1 MRLRSAIRYNPLT
14 SAIAKR
20 YTRGIATVFMLHRV
34 AELNHPRLT
43 PNEDL
48 KVSPDYL
55 ARTIRTLRQ
64 KGYSFVSLDELHKIL
79 AYKRPAKNLIVFT
92 LDDGYRDNL
101 TQALPV
107 FAATGVPF
115 TVYVT
120 NCFPNGTANL
130 WWFELE
136 KLVRENDS
144 VSLGGLGQFRLQTPE
159 EKWQGFM
166 EIRALFLEN
175 KIGLDDIRAYT
186 GPADPAGLCMNWDEV
201 AELARHPLATI
212 GAHTMSH
219 PALSSLPD
227 NDAYNEI
234 ALSKQEL
241 ESKLSR
247 KIEHF
252 AYPFGE
258 RKEVGQ
264 REFDLTQQLGF
275 KTAVTTRP
283 GNIFSEHRHFLTA
296 LPRIYLY
303 ENAYT
308 LEKTMYTDVLW
319 ANKLKRVAVL

>member
-1 MRLRSAIRYNPLT
+1 MRLRSAIQYNPLT
-14 SAIAKR
+14 SAIARR
-20 YTRGIATVFMLHRV
+20 YTQGIATVFMLHRV
-34 AELNHPRLT
+34 AKLTRPRIT

-55 ARTIRTLRQ
+55 AEIIQTLRRR
-64 KGYSFVSLDELHKIL
+64 GHTFLSLDELHDVL
-79 AYKRPAKNLIVFT
+79 VHKRPAKKLVVFT

-115 TVYVT
+115 VVYVT

-130 WWFELE
+130 WWYELE
-136 KLVRENDS
+136 KLVRQNDH
-144 VSLGGLGQFRLQTPE
+144 VSFGNLGRYRLRTPE

-166 EIRALFLEN
+166 QTRTLFLEK
-175 KIGLDDIRAYT
+175 KIGLDDIRAHI
-186 GPADPAGLCMNWDEV
+186 GPAEDTGLCMSWDEV
-201 AELARHPLATI
+201 SELARHPLATI

-219 PALSSLPD
+219 PVLRSLP
-227 NDAYNEI
+227 NDEAYNEI

-241 ESKLSR
+241 ESRLNR
-247 KIEHF
+247 KVEHF

-258 RKEVGQ
+258 RKEAGQ

-283 GNIFSEHRHFLTA
+283 GNVFSEHRRFLTA

-303 ENAYT
+303 ENTHT

-319 ANKLKRVAVL
+319 ANKFKRIVVL